1 MTKSLWLII
10 ALEIVMMIIKTTTFF
25 WWGKSTFSGYR
36 QNKLNLKIDRSSPLK
51 QNGFKARGF
60 F

>member
-36 QNKLNLKIDRSSPLK
+36 QNKLC
-51 QNGFKARGF
+51 
-60 F
+60 